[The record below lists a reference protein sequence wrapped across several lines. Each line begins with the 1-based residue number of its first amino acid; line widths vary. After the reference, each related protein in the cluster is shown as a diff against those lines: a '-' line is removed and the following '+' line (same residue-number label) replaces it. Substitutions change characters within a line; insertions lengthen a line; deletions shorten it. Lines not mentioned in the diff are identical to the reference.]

1 MQIDRLTP
9 QIDRLTSQDQ
19 DWILQAAGLLTEA
32 FPHSWPDEQAGLAVV
47 HQCLEEGKIAF
58 VAVVE
63 EQVAGFIG
71 AMPQYGQTGWELH
84 PLVVAQ
90 HSRRQGI
97 GAALI
102 HVLEREVAARGGITL
117 YLGSDDEQGKT
128 SLAYCDLYDHLW
140 ERIRDIRNLKNHP
153 YEFYQKMGYQ
163 IVGVFPDVNG
173 VGKPDIWLAKRLI
186 SD

>member
-1 MQIDRLTP
+1 LT
-9 QIDRLTSQDQ
+9 LQDQ
-19 DWILQAAGLLTEA
+19 GWILQAAGLLVEA
-32 FPHSWPDEQAGLAVV
+32 FPHSWPDERAGLSVV

-58 VAVVE
+58 VAVIDE
-63 EQVAGFIG
+63 RVAGFIG

-90 HSRRQGI
+90 RCQRQGI

-128 SLAYCDLYDHLW
+128 SLADCDLYDHLW
-140 ERIRDIRNLKNHP
+140 ERIRDIRNLKDHP
-153 YEFYQKMGYQ
+153 YAFYQKMGYQ
-163 IVGVFPDVNG
+163 IVGVIPDANG
-173 VGKPDIWLAKRLI
+173 MGKPDIWLAKRLI
-186 SD
+186 SG